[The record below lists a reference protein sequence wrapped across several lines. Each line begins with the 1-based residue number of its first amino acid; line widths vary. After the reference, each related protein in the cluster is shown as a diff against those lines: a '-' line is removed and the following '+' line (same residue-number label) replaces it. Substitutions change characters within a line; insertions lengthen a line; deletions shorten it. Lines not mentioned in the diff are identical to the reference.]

1 MKRYYLDSK
10 YEEREEVKGLGAKW
24 DHDKR
29 HWYFV
34 DATQAEK
41 FRKWLPEDFD
51 YEAARKEYEES
62 DEKENVHVHP
72 WTSAMD
78 ERKRIIKKHLEDG
91 RNINELANNL
101 YISSS
106 TVDKYIKEMVKDGE
120 LDADKVVSQEKQA
133 VIMEAISKV
142 GNWNKRLAPIKE
154 MLDDSISYLEIS
166 VTAIKNGLL

>member
-1 MKRYYLDSK
+1 
-10 YEEREEVKGLGAKW
+10 
-24 DHDKR
+24 
-29 HWYFV
+29 
-34 DATQAEK
+34 
-41 FRKWLPEDFD
+41 
-51 YEAARKEYEES
+51 
-62 DEKENVHVHP
+62 
-72 WTSAMD
+72 MD